1 MCRAGIFRVSSGFLF
16 TLHSAG
22 NIGAKKLGFWQSQ
35 VQFGQYNSF
44 NCQIRVYSDYNPV
57 CHPVHNPVCN
67 PVRNPVRN
75 PVHNPVR
82 NPVRNQ
88 VHNLVHNPVCNMVIG
103 NPYFSQFFALI
114 LAHISDDYG
123 PLHMIFNCIT

>member
-1 MCRAGIFRVSSGFLF
+1 M
-16 TLHSAG
+16 
-22 NIGAKKLGFWQSQ
+22 
-35 VQFGQYNSF
+35 
-44 NCQIRVYSDYNPV
+44 YSDYNPV

-67 PVRNPVRN
+67 PVRNPVCN
-75 PVHNPVR
+75 PVHNLVP
-82 NPVRNQ
+82 NP
-88 VHNLVHNPVCNMVIG
+88 VHNPVCNMVIG